1 ITHVRVSHRQL
12 IILNTPISKE
22 VGVFFYMENQSI
34 KNYLNI
40 ELQIIFGCLL
50 DTIRLKIELN
60 GRIL

>member
-1 ITHVRVSHRQL
+1 MRVSHRQL

-22 VGVFFYMENQSI
+22 VGVFFYMGKKSI

-50 DTIRLKIELN
+50 GSIRLKIELN

>member
-1 ITHVRVSHRQL
+1 RVSHRQL

-22 VGVFFYMENQSI
+22 VGVFFYMGNQSE

>member
-1 ITHVRVSHRQL
+1 VRVSHRQL

-22 VGVFFYMENQSI
+22 VGVFFYMGKQSE

-40 ELQIIFGCLL
+40 ELQIIFGCLHGS
-50 DTIRLKIELN
+50 IRLKIELN

>member
-1 ITHVRVSHRQL
+1 RVSHRQL

-22 VGVFFYMENQSI
+22 VGVFFYMGNQSI